1 MYYYGSRTVNA
12 AASKLCSPRLTLN
25 LLEQY
30 EDAIVINGDF
40 ALLSVGADGTVT
52 IEDRA
57 E

>member
-30 EDAIVINGDF
+30 EGT
-40 ALLSVGADGTVT
+40 GAVS
-52 IEDRA
+52 
-57 E
+57 